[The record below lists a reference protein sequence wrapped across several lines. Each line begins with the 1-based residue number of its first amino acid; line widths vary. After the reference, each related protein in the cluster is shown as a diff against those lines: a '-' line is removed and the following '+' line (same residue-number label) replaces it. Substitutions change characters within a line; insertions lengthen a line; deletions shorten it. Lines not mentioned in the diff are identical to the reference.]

1 MPKNK
6 KLIVTIISCF
16 CALTLLGILGYFIYL
31 KSAFISKEQVKQIV
45 IKDTQL
51 SEDDISFKEI
61 DLDLDEETKKY
72 DVEFYYNRIEYN
84 YEIEAKTGK
93 IIYSNNNNNNNNPN
107 TDNNS
112 SSIVTEN
119 YISAEEA
126 KSIALANAGLNNNEV
141 TFVDIDL
148 DLRNNQAIYEI
159 DFETNTLEYDYKI
172 DGFSKNIINKNT
184 EPRD

>member
-1 MPKNK
+1 MMKMSKNK
-6 KLIVTIISCF
+6 KWIVIIISCF
-16 CALTLLGILGYFIYL
+16 CALALLGILGYFIYL
-31 KSAFISKEQVKQIV
+31 KSAFISKEQVKEIV

-61 DLDLDEETKKY
+61 DLDLEEETKKY
-72 DVEFYYNRIEYN
+72 DVEFYYNRVEYN

-93 IIYSNNNNNNNNPN
+93 IIYSNYNNNQN

-112 SSIVTEN
+112 TSIVTDN

-126 KSIALANAGLNNNEV
+126 KSIALADAGLNNNEV